1 MSCIFGLTSKPAFL
15 DIKGSN
21 VENAHLFLDTLPDP
35 FQTEKMAM

>member
-1 MSCIFGLTSKPAFL
+1 MSCISGLTYKLGFL
-15 DIKGSN
+15 DIKESN